1 MRTGWLKELGKDN
14 RGSRPRC
21 VLLTDGSADQVAQR
35 LTELVGRP
43 EVEVSAQDRWQ
54 PQGTRN
60 VREAELDKLRKGG
73 AVLLTDAIR
82 GELQEWWLVEGRGRS
97 RTPSWDIA
105 STCTVSGRKG
115 LLLVEAK
122 AHSEEFSKA
131 DRCGAG
137 PANRK
142 RIESAL
148 EEANAGLRRATGGPW
163 RLSVEHHFQL
173 ANRFAWSWKLATLG
187 VPVVLVYLGFLDAVE
202 MTDKRSPFG
211 SDDDW
216 RDALL
221 EYCREAIDPACWQR
235 TLDVG
240 GTPLLPLM
248 RSDPQPFE
256 PR

>member
-1 MRTGWLKELGKDN
+1 MRKDWLKKLGKDN

-21 VLLTDGSADQVAQR
+21 VLVTDGSADQVGQR
-35 LTELVGRP
+35 LTGLVGRP
-43 EVEVSAQDRWQ
+43 EVEVSAEDQWQ

-60 VREAELDKLRKGG
+60 VCEAQLDKLPKGG

-82 GELQEWWLVEGRGRS
+82 ETLQEWWLVERRGS
-97 RTPSWDIA
+97 SKTPSWDIA

-122 AHSEEFSKA
+122 AHAEEFSKG

-142 RIESAL
+142 QIESAL
-148 EEANAGLRRATGGPW
+148 EEANAGLQEATGGPW
-163 RLSVEHHFQL
+163 RLSAKHHYQL

-187 VPVVLVYLGFLDAVE
+187 VPVVLVYLGFLDAQE
-202 MTDKRSPFG
+202 MTDKEGPFG
-211 SDDDW
+211 SDEDW
-216 RDALL
+216 REALL
-221 EYCREAIDPACWQR
+221 AYCRETVDTACWER
-235 TLDVG
+235 TLDAR

-248 RSDPQPFE
+248 RSDSQPFE
-256 PR
+256 PC